1 MSPAEITQQLGLQ
14 SLTRRAW
21 VSHPPF
27 SLLPLP
33 LGQIAGTSLTPTLT
47 VHPIHLRH
55 HRRRSLR
62 GSGVARWRSPEDEP
76 RLSGYNHET
85 RGVYVGAR
93 EKYHWKSANGLMMTM
108 AGVLREADLEVRF
121 RCFVCSLHGSYFS
134 SLLAFICSFFW
145 RHVKIAVSP
154 FSYQL

>member
-21 VSHPPF
+21 VSSSPRD
-27 SLLPLP
+27 S
-33 LGQIAGTSLTPTLT
+33 IYGTSLTRP

-55 HRRRSLR
+55 HRRRPLR
-62 GSGVARWRSPEDEP
+62 GSGVARRRSPEDEP

-85 RGVYVGAR
+85 RVVYVGAR
-93 EKYHWKSANGLMMTM
+93 EKYRGKSANDGLMMTM
-108 AGVLREADLEVRF
+108 AGVLREASTVSVLCVFSPRLLF
-121 RCFVCSLHGSYFS
+121 LFAVSLH
-134 SLLAFICSFFW
+134 LLFLW

-154 FSYQL
+154 FQYHCKPATGGE